1 MPSHAEEWGRNKD
14 RHPIRPERRLK
25 IMLRAADGECEVGR
39 LLAFAL
45 VMAVARFSAPTGHGR
60 ARARAACAIP

>member
-14 RHPIRPERRLK
+14 CHPIRPERRLQ

-45 VMAVARFSAPTGHGR
+45 VMGR
-60 ARARAACAIP
+60 GTVLGTHTPGIG